1 MTREWQEAA
10 NEKLIEQKA
19 DPFTGVASEGYT
31 GQGQIQSP
39 PKN

>member
-10 NEKLIEQKA
+10 NEKLKEQKA
-19 DPFTGVASEGYT
+19 NPFTGIYSEGYT
-31 GQGQIQSP
+31 GKGQIQSP